1 MQLELHG
8 RGRAG
13 ERLLNNFA
21 EHVAPRCPVPL
32 QKGRA
37 REFGQHTNPW
47 KSLGE
52 GVRQS
57 RRPQVA
63 KHDLE
68 QISDGQVE
76 VLLGRLE
83 VAKVLHSDVLRKEQL
98 LVWDELQ
105 SHPSSLEK
113 TLRDTRVHAAR
124 VWRDGPFSL
133 AALHRDNAERA
144 VKGI

>member
-8 RGRAG
+8 RRRAG
-13 ERLLNNFA
+13 ERLLNNSA

-37 REFGQHTNPW
+37 REFGQHTNLW

-52 GVRQS
+52 GVRQP

-68 QISDGQVE
+68 QISDGRVE

-98 LVWDELQ
+98 LVWNELQ
-105 SHPSSLEK
+105 SHPSSLER
-113 TLRDTRVHAAR
+113 TLRDTRFHAAR
-124 VWRDGPFSL
+124 GWRDGPFSL

-144 VKGI
+144 VQGI